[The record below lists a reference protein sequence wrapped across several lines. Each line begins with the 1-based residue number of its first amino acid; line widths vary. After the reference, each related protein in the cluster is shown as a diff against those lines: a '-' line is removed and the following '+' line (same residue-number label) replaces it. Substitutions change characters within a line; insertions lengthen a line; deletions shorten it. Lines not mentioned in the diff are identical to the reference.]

1 MVLAM
6 KGIEGKRLT
15 YAHARTHFP
24 FIPGSRGRAYDISM
38 PRTLA
43 TAVLL
48 LGLAASP
55 LAAMEQHVCL
65 TRAEQQAA
73 VSAGQ
78 AITLAAAIKA
88 ARAHSRAR
96 QVVRAQLCREAK
108 GLVYVL
114 TVLARDGRVTHARV
128 EAASGG
134 LIDEL

>member
-1 MVLAM
+1 MF
-6 KGIEGKRLT
+6 RDLT
-15 YAHARTHFP
+15 
-24 FIPGSRGRAYDISM
+24 
-38 PRTLA
+38 

-48 LGLAASP
+48 LSLAASP
-55 LAAMEQHVCL
+55 LAAADQRVCL
-65 TRAEQQAA
+65 THDEQQAA
-73 VSAGQ
+73 VSGGQ
-78 AITLAAAIKA
+78 AIPLAAAINA

-96 QVVRAQLCREAK
+96 QVVRAQLCREPK